1 MPTRVNFDD
10 NGEETGAFSFGP
22 QGVTLSGNS
31 IQIDAS
37 FGNCYRTVLT
47 QNSVIPVPVSG
58 IDNQEIYF
66 HLIQDSVG
74 GRTVTWCGF
83 NFGALTQPTLST
95 APGKNDFIVLRYL
108 QDPNMWL
115 VQGYFLGY

>member
-22 QGVTLSGNS
+22 QGVTLSGS
-31 IQIDAS
+31 VIQIDAS
-37 FGNCYRTVLT
+37 YGNCYRTILNGNYT
-47 QNSVIPVPVSG
+47 VPAPSNG
-58 IDNQEIYF
+58 IDNQEIYL

-74 GRTVTWCGF
+74 SRLVTWSGF
-83 NFGALTQPTLST
+83 SMGNLTAPVLST
-95 APGKNDFIVLRYL
+95 APGRNDFVILRYL

-115 VQGYFLGY
+115 MQSYFLGY